1 MNIGKRAQQCNLHG
15 EKETVKEKS
24 KKKKGKKRRR
34 ERKDKMK
41 GGRECKKK
49 IKI

>member
-1 MNIGKRAQQCNLHG
+1 MGNIAKGAQQCNLHDG
-15 EKETVKEKS
+15 KRNSEGQKE
-24 KKKKGKKRRR
+24 KGKKKRR

-49 IKI
+49 KN